1 MPVSL
6 MRKREARESERERER
21 EKARD
26 REGAVINS
34 AASPPVSRV
43 RECRSNSIRSGE
55 GENTTVSKTYHKV
68 HTDLAL

>member
-6 MRKREARESERERER
+6 MRKGEAGESERERER
-21 EKARD
+21 ERARD

-34 AASPPVSRV
+34 AASPPVCRV

-68 HTDLAL
+68 HTDRAL

>member
-6 MRKREARESERERER
+6 MRKGEAGESEGE
-21 EKARD
+21 RD

-34 AASPPVSRV
+34 AASPPVCRV
-43 RECRSNSIRSGE
+43 RECRSNSIRFGE

-68 HTDLAL
+68 HTDCAV

>member
-21 EKARD
+21 ARD

-55 GENTTVSKTYHKV
+55 GENTIVSKTYHKV

>member
-6 MRKREARESERERER
+6 MRKGEAGESERERER
-21 EKARD
+21 SRD

-34 AASPPVSRV
+34 AASPPVCRV
-43 RECRSNSIRSGE
+43 RECRSNSIRSGV

-68 HTDLAL
+68 HTDCTL